1 MNECRI
7 TGKLA
12 THLVF
17 SHELK
22 KERYFEGILD
32 CTRISGT
39 MDQIRILIPASVL
52 EGHMITQGDG
62 ICIEGRLQTLY
73 TPEGEILHSNL
84 VCEVLKLEKTDSPE
98 MEENCVFLEGT
109 IWKKRPIKTTPK
121 GRILKEFV
129 LRTQDEDGIP
139 CVVPCLAWGTENAD
153 AIEQAP
159 MGTSVKLAGRLQS
172 RVFPRRLNDGTRE
185 YRMVH
190 EVSCS
195 SLEAAEVK
203 KTSQTEVF

>member
-1 MNECRI
+1 ME
-7 TGKLA
+7 
-12 THLVF
+12 
-17 SHELK
+17 
-22 KERYFEGILD
+22 KEANKNNAQRPYFE
-32 CTRISGT
+32 RI
-39 MDQIRILIPASVL
+39 
-52 EGHMITQGDG
+52 
-62 ICIEGRLQTLY
+62 C
-73 TPEGEILHSNL
+73 
-84 VCEVLKLEKTDSPE
+84 
-98 MEENCVFLEGT
+98 
-109 IWKKRPIKTTPK
+109 
-121 GRILKEFV
+121 

-153 AIEQAP
+153 ALEQAP